1 MPSWDSIWYIGG
13 EMNPH
18 RRQFIRAGL
27 AMAAAVSGPSCRG
40 AGRKFTIAF
49 VPGSIGIEA
58 DQGRSIEL
66 ASKHGFESVE
76 PFGAQLLRDGSSRYV
91 DALNAADLQWAAARL
106 TVSLRANAAAFQA
119 GLEEL
124 PAVARALRGAGVT
137 RVGTAISSSSEDL
150 SYLDNFKLHTNRL
163 REVGVVLED
172 QGLRLGL
179 EYLGTKR
186 LWTARRHA
194 FVHSMA
200 ECLQLIA
207 EAGKSNIG
215 LVIDSWHWWTAR
227 ETATDITALANSQ
240 VVSAD
245 LNDAPA
251 GIERDDQYDNQRELP
266 VTTGMIDAKAFLDA
280 LLQIGYDGPIRAE
293 PFNQRL
299 NDMDDDNAC
308 QATVAAMKK
317 AFGLVG

>member
-1 MPSWDSIWYIGG
+1 
-13 EMNPH
+13 MNPL
-18 RRQFIRAGL
+18 RRQFIRTGL
-27 AMAAAVSGPSCRG
+27 AMAAAATVPGCRA

-49 VPGSIGIEA
+49 IPGSIGIEA

-76 PFGAQLLRDGSSRYV
+76 PFGTQLLDEGSGRYV
-91 DALNAADLQWAAARL
+91 DALEAAGLQWAAGRL
-106 TVSLRANAAAFQA
+106 PVSLRADDAVFQS

-137 RVGTAISSSSEDL
+137 RVATAVSSYSEEL
-150 SYLDNFKLHTNRL
+150 NYLDNFKLHTKRL
-163 REVGVVLED
+163 LEVGAVLED
-172 QGLRLGL
+172 HGLRLGL

-186 LWTARRHA
+186 LWTRSRHA

-200 ECLQLIA
+200 ECLQLIG
-207 EAGKSNIG
+207 EVGRPNIG
-215 LVIDSWHWWTAR
+215 VVIDSWHWWTAR
-227 ETATDITALANSQ
+227 ETAKDITKLTNSQ
-240 VVSAD
+240 IVSAD

-266 VTTGMIDAKAFLDA
+266 ATTGMIDAKAFLDA

-299 NDMDDDNAC
+299 DDMDDDSAC

-317 AFGLVG
+317 AFDLVG

>member
-1 MPSWDSIWYIGG
+1 
-13 EMNPH
+13 MNPR
-18 RRQFIRAGL
+18 RRQFIRASL
-27 AMAAAVSGPSCRG
+27 AMAAAVTVPSCRA

-76 PFGAQLLRDGSSRYV
+76 PFGTQLLKDGGDRYV
-91 DALNAADLQWAAARL
+91 DALKAAGLQWAAARL
-106 TVSLRANAAAFQA
+106 PVSLRADDAAFQR
-119 GLEEL
+119 GLEDL
-124 PAVARALRGAGVT
+124 PALARALRGAGVT
-137 RVGTAISSSSEDL
+137 RVASGVSSYSEEL
-150 SYLDNFKLHTNRL
+150 NYLDNFKLHANRL
-163 REVGVVLED
+163 REVGAVLED

-186 LWTARRHA
+186 LWTRSRHA

-200 ECLQLIA
+200 ECLQLIG
-207 EAGKSNIG
+207 EVGRPNIG

-227 ETATDITALANSQ
+227 ETVNDITKLANSQ

-266 VTTGMIDAKAFLDA
+266 ATTGMIDAKAFLDA

-299 NDMDDDNAC
+299 DDMDDNSAC

-317 AFGLVG
+317 AFDLVG

>member
-1 MPSWDSIWYIGG
+1 
-13 EMNPH
+13 MNPR

-27 AMAAAVSGPSCRG
+27 AMAAAATVPSCRA
-40 AGRKFTIAF
+40 AGRNFTIAF
-49 VPGSIGIEA
+49 VTGSIGIEA

-76 PFGAQLLRDGSSRYV
+76 PFGMQLLKDGSGRYV
-91 DALNAADLQWAAARL
+91 DALKAADLQWAAARL
-106 TVSLRANAAAFQA
+106 TVSLRADAAAFQE

-137 RVGTAISSSSEDL
+137 RVGTAVSSYSQEL
-150 SYLDNFKLHTNRL
+150 NYLDNFKLHTKRL
-163 REVGVVLED
+163 REVGTVLED

-186 LWTARRHA
+186 LWTASRHA

-200 ECLQLIA
+200 ECLQLIG

-215 LVIDSWHWWTAR
+215 VVIDSWHWWTAR
-227 ETATDITALANSQ
+227 ETAEDITKLTNSQ

-251 GIERDDQYDNQRELP
+251 GIEREDQYDNQRELP
-266 VTTGMIDAKAFLDA
+266 ATTGMIDARAFLDA
-280 LLQIGYDGPIRAE
+280 LLRIGYDGPVRAE

-299 NDMDDDNAC
+299 NEMDDDKAC

-317 AFGLVG
+317 AFDLVG

>member
-1 MPSWDSIWYIGG
+1 
-13 EMNPH
+13 MNQN
-18 RRQFIRAGL
+18 RREFIRGSL
-27 AMAAAVSGPSCRG
+27 AAAAAVAAPSCQ
-40 AGRKFTIAF
+40 ATGREFTIAF
-49 VPGSIGIEA
+49 VPGSIGIDA

-66 ASKHGFESVE
+66 ASKYGFESVE
-76 PFGAQLLRDGSSRYV
+76 PFGPQLLKKGSSRYV

-106 TVSLRANAAAFQA
+106 TVSLRADDATFSS
-119 GLEEL
+119 GLEQL
-124 PAVARALRGAGVT
+124 PAVAKALQGAGVT
-137 RVGTAISSSSEDL
+137 RVGTAISSYSEDL
-150 SYLDNFKLHTNRL
+150 NYLDNFRRHTNRL
-163 REVGVVLED
+163 REVGSVLED

-200 ECLQLIA
+200 ECLQLIS
-207 EAGKSNIG
+207 EVGKSNIG

-227 ETATDITALANSQ
+227 ETVDDITKLSNSQ

-251 GIERDDQYDNQRELP
+251 GIEREEQYDNQRELP
-266 VTTGMIDAKAFLDA
+266 ATTGMIDAKGFLGA

-299 NDMDDDNAC
+299 DDMDDDKAC
-308 QATVAAMKK
+308 DTTVAAMKK
-317 AFGLVG
+317 AFALVG

>member
-1 MPSWDSIWYIGG
+1 
-13 EMNPH
+13 MNPR

-27 AMAAAVSGPSCRG
+27 AMAATIAVPSCRA

-76 PFGAQLLRDGSSRYV
+76 PFGAQLLKDGSSRYV
-91 DALNAADLQWAAARL
+91 DALKAADLQWAAARL
-106 TVSLRANAAAFQA
+106 TVSLRADGAAFQK

-137 RVGTAISSSSEDL
+137 RVGTAVSSYSQEL
-150 SYLDNFKLHTNRL
+150 NYLDNFKLHTRRL
-163 REVGVVLED
+163 REVGAVLED

-186 LWTARRHA
+186 LWTASRHA

-200 ECLQLIA
+200 ECLQLIG

-215 LVIDSWHWWTAR
+215 VVIDSWHWWTAR
-227 ETATDITALANSQ
+227 ETPEDITKLTNSQ

-251 GIERDDQYDNQRELP
+251 GIERDDQYDNERELP
-266 VTTGMIDAKAFLDA
+266 ATTGMIDAKAFLDA

-299 NDMDDDNAC
+299 NDMDDDAAC
-308 QATVAAMKK
+308 QATAAAMKK
-317 AFGLVG
+317 AFDLVG

>member
-1 MPSWDSIWYIGG
+1 MKV
-13 EMNPH
+13 
-18 RRQFIRAGL
+18 RRREFIRAGL
-27 AMAAAVSGPSCRG
+27 ATAAAVAVPSCQA

-58 DQGRSIEL
+58 DQGRAIEL

-76 PFGAQLLRDGSSRYV
+76 PFGEQLLKEGSGGYV
-91 DALNAADLQWAAARL
+91 DALKAAGLQWAAARL
-106 TVSLRANAAAFQA
+106 TVSLRADEAAFQE
-119 GLEEL
+119 GVEEL

-137 RVGTAISSSSEDL
+137 RVGTAISSRSEEL
-150 SYLDNFKLHTNRL
+150 NYLDNFKLHAERL
-163 REVGVVLED
+163 REVGTVLED

-186 LWTARRHA
+186 LWTASRHA

-200 ECLQLIA
+200 ECLQLIG
-207 EAGKSNIG
+207 EVGKSNIG

-227 ETATDITALANSQ
+227 ETAKDITKLTNSQ
-240 VVSAD
+240 IVSAD

-251 GIERDDQYDNQRELP
+251 GIERDEQYDNERELP
-266 VTTGMIDAKAFLDA
+266 ATTGMIDARAFLDA

-299 NDMDDDNAC
+299 NDMDDDDAC
-308 QATVAAMKK
+308 QATAAAMKK
-317 AFGLVG
+317 AFDLVG